1 MSSIAGA
8 GYGAAKALEEILGEQ
23 MLRATMAQRA
33 REAAERMQLE
43 RDRFAESRRQA
54 DIDGQQRQQQLDMQA
69 GDRRERRNITGV
81 RRMLGDAIMQ
91 TEGGITPDIRK
102 GMAALQVES
111 GDAPTLLNEPPV
123 KRHQVTVK
131 GPNGPITKLVTED
144 ELAQGVEEYREPKT
158 GPQPDYEWVM
168 RGGQPMQI
176 RKGTAQPGD
185 RPYDAVSNRQQDKK
199 PHPQLAEYSKGL
211 IRKIDDLIGRAD
223 DPATPAD
230 ETKPN
235 RITQSTAGVGGA
247 IRRYAPW
254 NNSAKDVDAELFSLT
269 SELAI
274 SALQKMRASSQTG
287 GGVGNVALGEMEI
300 MRNAEAAIRSNQSP
314 QNLRRQ
320 LGIIRESE
328 QRYLEAI
335 EREERENDPALNRGI
350 TAQPIPGVPQ
360 DDVDA
365 EIARLRAA
373 RKPKG

>member
-1 MSSIAGA
+1 
-8 GYGAAKALEEILGEQ
+8 

-33 REAAERMQLE
+33 REAAERMELE

-54 DIDGQQRQQQLDMQA
+54 DIDTQQRQQQLDMQA
-69 GDRRERRNITGV
+69 GDRRQLRNITGV
-81 RRMLGDAIMQ
+81 RRMLSDAIMQ

-111 GDAPTLLNEPPV
+111 GNAPTLLNEPKVPRHAVTTRGDRGQPV
-123 KRHQVTVK
+123 R
-131 GPNGPITKLVTED
+131 KLVTED
-144 ELAQGVEEYREPKT
+144 ELAGGIEEYREPKT
-158 GPQPDYEWVM
+158 GPQAEYEWVTGANGEA
-168 RGGQPMQI
+168 RQI

-185 RPYDAVSNRQQDKK
+185 TPYDAVSKRAQKK
-199 PHPQLAEYSKGL
+199 RDHPQLAEYSKGL

-223 DPATPAD
+223 DPTTPTD

-300 MRNAEAAIRSNQSP
+300 MKNAEAAIRSDQSP

-335 EREERENDPALNRGI
+335 ERDMRENDPDLNRGI